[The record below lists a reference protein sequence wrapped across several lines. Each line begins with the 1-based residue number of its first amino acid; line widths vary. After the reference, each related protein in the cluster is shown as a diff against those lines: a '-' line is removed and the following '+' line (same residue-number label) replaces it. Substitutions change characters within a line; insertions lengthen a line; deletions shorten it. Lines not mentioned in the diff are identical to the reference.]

1 MTTRLLTVEEV
12 ADLLRVA
19 PGTIRNMVSAKRIPV
34 VKFSRRCLFDP
45 REIERWIE
53 ANSQPERDLSSVL
66 DRLGRRRRTPAGT
79 P

>member
-1 MTTRLLTVEEV
+1 MSTRLLTVEEV
-12 ADLLRVA
+12 AELLRVA

-53 ANSQPERDLSSVL
+53 ANTQRERDLSSVL
-66 DRLGRRRRTPAGT
+66 DRLGRRRPRQGGT